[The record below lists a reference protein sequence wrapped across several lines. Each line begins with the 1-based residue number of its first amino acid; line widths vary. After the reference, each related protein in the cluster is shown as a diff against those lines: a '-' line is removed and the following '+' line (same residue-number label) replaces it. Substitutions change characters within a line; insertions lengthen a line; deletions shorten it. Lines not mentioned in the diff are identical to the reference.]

1 MNEVNIAVTGAAG
14 QIAYQLIP
22 SLLKGEVFG
31 ERTMIN
37 LSLIDIA
44 HVQDRVQGVIM
55 ELEDGAYPLL
65 ASVSAYSDE
74 ELDVGF
80 KEIDFA
86 FLVGSMPR
94 QKGMERSDLL
104 EKNGKIFTKQ
114 GKALGQFAKKSVK
127 VLVVGN
133 PCNTNCLIAMQHAE
147 SIPNEQFFAMTMLDE
162 HRAKS
167 QVAKHLQVSINDIE
181 GLHIYGN
188 HSATQYPD
196 YENIRVHG
204 AKIKE
209 DDWFE
214 STFIAMIQ
222 QRGAEVI
229 QARGA
234 SSAASA
240 AHAAITTAKHII
252 NQSRIPF
259 SVAKIS
265 HGEFHSPEGLVVSM
279 PCIFE
284 DGICKAFS
292 GFQHSSH
299 ALKHMMYSYDELRN
313 EYQQV
318 KQMGLI

>member
-22 SLLKGEVFG
+22 SILKGEVFG
-31 ERTMIN
+31 LDTRVS
-37 LSLIDIA
+37 LRLIDVPGAIS
-44 HVQDRVQGVIM
+44 RVEGVIM

-65 ASVSAYSDE
+65 SSVLACSDD
-74 ELDVGF
+74 ELDIGF
-80 KEIDFA
+80 KDIDFA

-114 GKALGQFAKKSVK
+114 GAALGRYAKQSVN

-133 PCNTNCLIAMQHAE
+133 PCNTNCLIAMHHAA
-147 SIPNEQFFAMTMLDE
+147 SIPNGQFYAMTMLDE
-162 HRAKS
+162 HRART
-167 QVAKHLQVSINDIE
+167 QAAKHLQVSIQDLE

-196 YENIRVHG
+196 YENIRING
-204 AKIKE
+204 QSIDY
-209 DDWFE
+209 DDWFD
-214 STFIAMIQ
+214 TTLVPMIQ

-229 QARGA
+229 KARGA

-240 AHAAITTAKHII
+240 AHAAITTAKHIV
-252 NQSRIPF
+252 NQSVVPF

-265 HGEFHSPEGLVVSM
+265 QGEYQSPIGLIVSM
-279 PCIFE
+279 PCVFE
-284 DGICKAFS
+284 NGICQAFN
-292 GFQHSSH
+292 GYRHSSK
-299 ALKHMMYSYDELRN
+299 ALEYMTRSYDELRH
-313 EYQQV
+313 EYELVQR
-318 KQMGLI
+318 MGLI